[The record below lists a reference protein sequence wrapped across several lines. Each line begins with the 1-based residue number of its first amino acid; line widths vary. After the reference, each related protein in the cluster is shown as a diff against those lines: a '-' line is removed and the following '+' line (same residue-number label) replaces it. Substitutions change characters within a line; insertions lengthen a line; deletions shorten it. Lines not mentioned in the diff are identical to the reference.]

1 MNARIHGIHG
11 MAYMA
16 SRLLG
21 KIDLGAGFLI
31 IHNIVTTFFI
41 DMYALFFHEYNINDY
56 SKSFTQNTLY
66 IYKI

>member
-1 MNARIHGIHG
+1 MNAPIHGIHG

-16 SRLLG
+16 SLLG
-21 KIDLGAGFLI
+21 KIDFGAGFLI
-31 IHNIVTTFFI
+31 IHNIVTTFFMY
-41 DMYALFFHEYNINDY
+41 MYALFFHEYNINDY